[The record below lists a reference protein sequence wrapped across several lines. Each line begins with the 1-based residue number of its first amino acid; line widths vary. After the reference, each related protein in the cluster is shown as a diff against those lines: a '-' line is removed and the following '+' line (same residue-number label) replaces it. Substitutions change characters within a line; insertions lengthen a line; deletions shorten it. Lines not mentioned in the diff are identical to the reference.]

1 MILKKIYFFFPALV
15 LFSGCGDAGKIQEFE
30 PLNITFSSPAQM
42 WEETMPLGNGQVGAM
57 PDGGITKETIVL
69 NEETMWSGCEWDP
82 SNPEAK
88 QWLPEIREKLLEG
101 DNLTLADLFRI
112 QDLLYESDLPYM
124 FDVSI
129 FSKIS
134 NPDLTDHIRRKGI
147 VIWER
152 K

>member
-1 MILKKIYFFFPALV
+1 MYGLSDKEFAEMKAIFGQCKNLEKVILYGSRAKGNYKK
-15 LFSGCGDAGKIQEFE
+15 FSDVD
-30 PLNITFSSPAQM
+30 IT
-42 WEETMPLGNGQVGAM
+42 
-57 PDGGITKETIVL
+57 
-69 NEETMWSGCEWDP
+69 
-82 SNPEAK
+82 
-88 QWLPEIREKLLEG
+88 LEG

-124 FDVSI
+124 YDVSI

>member
-1 MILKKIYFFFPALV
+1 MYGLSDKEFAEMKAIFGQCKNLERVILYGSRAKGNYKK
-15 LFSGCGDAGKIQEFE
+15 FSDVD
-30 PLNITFSSPAQM
+30 IT
-42 WEETMPLGNGQVGAM
+42 
-57 PDGGITKETIVL
+57 
-69 NEETMWSGCEWDP
+69 
-82 SNPEAK
+82 
-88 QWLPEIREKLLEG
+88 LEG